1 MKDTFKEYLYIIF
14 GVLLLSV
21 SITSFYSPNEL
32 VMGGVSGLGIII
44 EYYSYVIFKKAISVG
59 VTNFVVN
66 IPLLIIGWR
75 MKGKN
80 FIGRTIFATIFFS
93 IALILTEF
101 LIPPFKDDIILVSI
115 FGGIMT
121 GVGIGFV
128 FRGFATTGG
137 TDLLATLIH
146 SKLSYIPVSSLIFVM
161 DSAIVILGFFVF
173 GPLKAMYAVISIYI
187 SSKVINTILEGMS
200 FSKAAFIISDKSD
213 EISERLLNEIQRGVT
228 ALKGRGMYT
237 KIERDILLCV
247 FSQKEIAKVKLIV
260 KNIDETSFIILTDVR
275 EVLGEG
281 FLKN

>member
-80 FIGRTIFATIFFS
+80 FIGRTIFATVFFS

-228 ALKGRGMYT
+228 ALKGKGMYT